1 MLNSRAHWNQI
12 IEINLIEL
20 LLIKLI
26 ISPSQ
31 VNKTGSVFL
40 SLDTTILM
48 LVSGAYELSI
58 VGLMT
63 NPTLEQESL
72 CLNSAK
78 MAG

>member
-1 MLNSRAHWNQI
+1 M
-12 IEINLIEL
+12 
-20 LLIKLI
+20 
-26 ISPSQ
+26 
-31 VNKTGSVFL
+31 NKTGSVFL

-63 NPTLEQESL
+63 NPTLVQESL

-78 MAG
+78 G